1 MAVHR
6 GADGELW
13 SGVYGFES
21 WNFELVWGEKGLCYL
36 GTPAGA
42 WDMTRYLKRY
52 WSEATLHRAST
63 LPDPL
68 ARQLSEYFEGTRYHW
83 DFPIAP
89 RGTPFQMAVW
99 EAVLKIPYGEVR
111 TYAQIAQALG
121 RERGFRAI
129 GAAVGS
135 NPISLLIP
143 CHRVVATG
151 GGLGGYGGGV
161 DLKARLLA
169 LEAAHRPAPGSPSG
183 TRPPWPGTRPGDSPL
198 RWP

>member
-1 MAVHR
+1 MTAHL
-6 GADGELW
+6 GTPGELW
-13 SGVYGFES
+13 TGLYRFES
-21 WNFELVWGEKGLCYL
+21 WEFELLWGEEGLCYL
-36 GTPAGA
+36 GTLAGT
-42 WDMTRYLKRY
+42 WEMTRYLQRY
-52 WSEATLHRAST
+52 WPGAALRRAST

-68 ARQLSEYFEGTRYHW
+68 ARQLSEYFAGTRYHW
-83 DFPIAP
+83 DFPILP
-89 RGTPFQMAVW
+89 RGTPFQKAVW

-111 TYAQIAQALG
+111 TYAEIAHALG

-143 CHRVVATG
+143 CHRVVASG

-169 LEAAHRPAPGSPSG
+169 HEAAHRPAGG
-183 TRPPWPGTRPGDSPL
+183 KE
-198 RWP
+198 